1 MLDSIPKPRP
11 AVANL
16 DAIRQ
21 VITAHFV
28 EMPGLS
34 LTPAQVRRLCFPQS
48 MDVATCERCLEALVN
63 SHFLTRSS
71 DGIYR
76 RAA

>member
-1 MLDSIPKPRP
+1 MFESLPKARP

-16 DAIRQ
+16 DPIRQ

-34 LTPAQVRRLCFPQS
+34 LTPAQVRRLCFPPS
-48 MDVATCERCLEALVN
+48 MDVATCEACLEALVRSN
-63 SHFLTRSS
+63 FLTRSN
-71 DGIYR
+71 DGLYR